1 MLNRTVLF
9 LLICLLLSGC
19 QSTSA
24 PPTKVKPGKNDVVE
38 THGGLENFRRLD
50 QFVKHVQNNKKDKVR
65 LIRYTIEGD
74 PIFHDLAYD
83 GSNLKFTL
91 DTTEDKFGQGEV
103 TTTTCES
110 IQKQESETETKY
122 MLTGCPQQDMNELL
136 VISHDVDKEDFFA
149 FELKY
154 GVGLK
159 NAINTKDQKLIK
171 DLQNGETVQVS
182 DFQFTKQE
190 INQIYKLM
198 ILSNYLNEKKLFAEC
213 NKKTY
218 ESYEL
223 KVWINSAERQYNWSE
238 CDKSKDGE
246 VMTRLVQDIV
256 AILKNNHTY
265 QSLPEVKG
273 SFE

>member
-19 QSTSA
+19 QSTNA
-24 PPTKVKPGKNDVVE
+24 LPTKVKPGKNDVVE
-38 THGGLENFRRLD
+38 THGGLKNFQRLD

-110 IQKQESETETKY
+110 IQKQEAETETKY

-136 VISHDVDKEDFFA
+136 VISHDIDKEDFFA

-154 GVGLK
+154 GVGEK
-159 NAINTKDQKLIK
+159 NVINTKDQKLIK

-182 DFQFTKQE
+182 DLQFTKQE

-198 ILSNYLNEKKLFAEC
+198 ILSNYLDEKKLSAVC
-213 NKKTY
+213 NKKPY

-223 KVWINSAERQYNWSE
+223 KVWINSAERHYSWSE

-256 AILKNNHTY
+256 NILENNHTY
-265 QSLPEVKG
+265 QTLPEVKG
-273 SFE
+273 SYE

>member
-38 THGGLENFRRLD
+38 THGGLENFQRLD

-74 PIFHDLAYD
+74 RIFHDLAYD

-91 DTTEDKFGQGEV
+91 DTTGDKFGQGEV

>member
-91 DTTEDKFGQGEV
+91 DTAEDKFGQGEV